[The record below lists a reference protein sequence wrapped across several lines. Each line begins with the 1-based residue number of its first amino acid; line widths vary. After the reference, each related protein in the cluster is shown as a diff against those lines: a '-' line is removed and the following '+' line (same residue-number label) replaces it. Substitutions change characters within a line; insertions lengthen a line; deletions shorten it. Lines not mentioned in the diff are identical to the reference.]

1 MVGEGDYAVFIH
13 HPDTLVSVFHQ
24 LAVLAFRFFQFSVE
38 ISVVDGYG
46 DLVGEAYKEVLFRRN
61 NLPSRF
67 FLIADQ
73 YTKNLPPNLQGQSY
87 KSLRLKLFYEKVI
100 FVDFG
105 VGHII
110 H

>member
-1 MVGEGDYAVFIH
+1 M
-13 HPDTLVSVFHQ
+13 SVFHQ
-24 LAVLAFRFFQFSVE
+24 LAVLAFRFFQFSIE
-38 ISVVDGYG
+38 IGVVDGYG

-61 NLPSRF
+61 NFTARL

-73 YTKNLPPNLQGQSY
+73 YTKNLPPNFQRQSY
-87 KSLRLKLFYEKVI
+87 ESLRLKLFYEKVI